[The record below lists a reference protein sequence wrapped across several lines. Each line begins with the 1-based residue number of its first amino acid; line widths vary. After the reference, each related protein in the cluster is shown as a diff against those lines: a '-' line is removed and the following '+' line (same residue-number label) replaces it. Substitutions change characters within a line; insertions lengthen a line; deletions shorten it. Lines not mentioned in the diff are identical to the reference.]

1 MSCGPVGTVE
11 RGRAL
16 HCRHGREDERGHSGR
31 RRQRM
36 REDDLYGREDER
48 ATLVTAAS
56 RCEKTGAR
64 HLGHRRE
71 DDLHGRE
78 DERAHSRDTGHQ

>member
-31 RRQRM
+31 RRQQM
-36 REDDLYGREDER
+36 RQDGR
-48 ATLVTAAS
+48 AAH
-56 RCEKTGAR
+56 TGR
-64 HLGHRRE
+64 RRE
-71 DDLHGRE
+71 Y
-78 DERAHSRDTGHQ
+78 ERGTFAGADQVSGGTLRVA